1 VETIPLFPLGTVLF
15 PGMLLPLRI
24 FEPRYR
30 RLMEWLLNR
39 PEGTAREFGV
49 VAIRQGW
56 EVGADGVGA
65 LYRIGCTATVR
76 RTDLLDDGSYDIV
89 TIGADRFRLESV
101 DASSR
106 PYMQAQVERLPHE
119 LGGADHLTVGGADHL
134 TVGGADHL
142 TVGGAEEV
150 TVLARSVLTLYRDYL
165 GALAATALVEIPGDG
180 QLAGLLDELPH
191 DPLLL
196 GSLVAATSPL
206 ELGDQQSLLAEPDGI
221 SRLRAELRL
230 LKREATM
237 FARLRAVP
245 VPLAQLQVPASLN

>member
-1 VETIPLFPLGTVLF
+1 METIPLFPLGTVLF

-39 PEGTAREFGV
+39 PGGTAREFGV

-65 LYRIGCTATVR
+65 LYPIGCTATVR
-76 RTDLLDDGSYDIV
+76 RADLLDDGSYDIV

-101 DASSR
+101 DTNSQ
-106 PYMQAQVERLPHE
+106 PYVQAQVERLPHE
-119 LGGADHLTVGGADHL
+119 LGGADHHTLGGADHM
-134 TVGGADHL
+134 TI
-142 TVGGAEEV
+142 GGAEEV

-165 GALAATALVEIPGDG
+165 GALAATALVEIPADG

>member
-134 TVGGADHL
+134 TVGGA
-142 TVGGAEEV
+142 EEV

>member
-1 VETIPLFPLGTVLF
+1 METIPLFPLGTVLF

-134 TVGGADHL
+134 TVGGA
-142 TVGGAEEV
+142 EEV

>member
-1 VETIPLFPLGTVLF
+1 METIPLFPLGTVLF

-119 LGGADHLTVGGADHL
+119 LGGADHLTVGGA
-134 TVGGADHL
+134 
-142 TVGGAEEV
+142 EEV